1 MIVKRAAEERGPSD
15 LGWLQS
21 QHTFSF
27 GGYQDPAHMGFGP
40 LRVINEDRV
49 VPGAGFGTHPHKN
62 MEIIS
67 YVLSGELAHK
77 DSMGNGSRIVA
88 GDVQVMSA
96 GAGVTH
102 SEFNASDSEFVHFL
116 QIWIQ
121 PNAVDTEPGYQQLS
135 FAPEDLRN
143 KLIQVVGGDARAPL
157 QIKQDA
163 SLAIGRL
170 EPGVELGENLVPT
183 RKYWLQVAS
192 GELRVNGELAKA
204 GDGLAIAGEAALA
217 LAAITEAEILLFDL
231 PA

>member
-102 SEFNASDSEFVHFL
+102 SEFNASDSEPVHFL

-121 PNAVDTEPGYQQLS
+121 PNAVDTEPSYQQLS

-170 EPGVELGENLVPT
+170 EPGVELGETLVPT

-192 GELRVNGELAKA
+192 GELRVNGDLAKV

-217 LAAITEAEILLFDL
+217 MAAITQTEILLFDL

>member
-102 SEFNASDSEFVHFL
+102 SEFNASDSEPVHFL

-135 FAPEDLRN
+135 FVPEDLRN

-170 EPGVELGENLVPT
+170 EPGVELGETLVPT

-217 LAAITEAEILLFDL
+217 MAAITQTEILLFDL